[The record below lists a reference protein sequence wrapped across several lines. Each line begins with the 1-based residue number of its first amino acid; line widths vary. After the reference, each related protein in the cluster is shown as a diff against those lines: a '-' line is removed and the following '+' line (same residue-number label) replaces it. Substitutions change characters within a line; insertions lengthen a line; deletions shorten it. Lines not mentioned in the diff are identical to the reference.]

1 MYEYLKKHEK
11 HIIELLAENDKDE
24 LKKTKEYFKDRILFL
39 QHERLIHLIVTIS
52 FSFFLLTSLI
62 ISVIYPKIE
71 LYILDIVLIIFMIF
85 YIIHYYRLENGVQKW
100 YDLYDKLD
108 DKINKCN

>member
-11 HIIELLAENDKDE
+11 YLNKLLTDDNENSL
-24 LKKTKEYFKDRILFL
+24 LKAKEYLKDRIVFL

-62 ISVIYPKIE
+62 VSMIYLSVE
-71 LYILDIVLIIFMIF
+71 LYILDGVLIIFIIF
-85 YIIHYYRLENGVQKW
+85 YIIHYYRLENGVQRW
-100 YDLYDKLD
+100 YDLYDKIEEKL
-108 DKINKCN
+108 NQNN